1 MVNSILLAISSS
13 IDSLGI
19 GVTYG
24 IKNTKISKLSK
35 IILFVISLI
44 TTYISIFFGNIIQY
58 ILPNS
63 FGMFYFDLHGNIH
76 MFSSF

>member
-63 FGMFYFDLHGNIH
+63 FTNFFVC
-76 MFSSF
+76 F

>member
-35 IILFVISLI
+35 IILFVISDK
-44 TTYISIFFGNIIQY
+44 IFNCSRCAKCHKIRKDNY
-58 ILPNS
+58 W
-63 FGMFYFDLHGNIH
+63 
-76 MFSSF
+76 

>member
-35 IILFVISLI
+35 IKDGTVLLC
-44 TTYISIFFGNIIQY
+44 T
-58 ILPNS
+58 P
-63 FGMFYFDLHGNIH
+63 
-76 MFSSF
+76 